1 MQIARV
7 LIGELTSFIAV
18 LIYMKVK
25 KIKMNS
31 LT

>member
-31 LT
+31 LK